1 MKLGWLN
8 CDLIIGGNNMER
20 LIDHELAQLD
30 AQFTEMGVLVA
41 EKIGAAGKAMI
52 VGDARSAKEI
62 VAQDHQINDREM
74 KLEQKA
80 FEIIALHQP
89 ITSDLREVVTILKAV
104 SDLEHAGDHARD
116 IALASLQLQ
125 REAYLQ
131 PVLTLIEQFSK
142 FIEKLMRDMLTA
154 YVKKDWQFAQTG
166 SRLAIK
172 ANEQHVKIYQA
183 CVALMKQN
191 SAQVERIL
199 PYITVAN
206 ALEQICECA
215 LNIGEWIIYR
225 RTGEIVELKPVTT
238 INDN

>member
-1 MKLGWLN
+1 
-8 CDLIIGGNNMER
+8 MER
-20 LIDHELAQLD
+20 LIDQELAKLD

-41 EKIGAAGKAMI
+41 NKIGAAGKAMV
-52 VGDARSAKEI
+52 VGDERSAREI
-62 VAQDHQINDREM
+62 VTQDHQINDREM
-74 KLEQKA
+74 QLEQKA

-89 ITSDLREVVTILKAV
+89 VTGDLREVVTILKAV

-125 REAYLQ
+125 RDAHLQ

-142 FIEKLMRDMLTA
+142 FIEKLMRDMLAA
-154 YVKKDWQFAQTG
+154 YVKKDWHFAQTG
-166 SRLAIK
+166 SQLAVE
-172 ANEQHVKIYQA
+172 ANAQHLKIYEA
-183 CVALMKQN
+183 CVEAMKQN
-191 SAQVERIL
+191 SDQVERIL

-238 INDN
+238 LDDN